1 MKKIISL
8 LFLLMGVLI
17 ITSGCQKKQENVEE
31 NLTDIMAKVYKNAGV
46 SNEDMETVSLNDEN
60 SSYYIGDVSFS
71 FKEGLASEPIMSSVA
86 HSVVLV
92 RLNSA
97 SDAEKAKKEIKE
109 KVDPNK
115 WICVSV
121 DEENVYVESIGD
133 LVLLVMDNQ
142 NGEKLKSSFL
152 SLSK

>member
-1 MKKIISL
+1 M
-8 LFLLMGVLI
+8 
-17 ITSGCQKKQENVEE
+17 
-31 NLTDIMAKVYKNAGV
+31 
-46 SNEDMETVSLNDEN
+46 
-60 SSYYIGDVSFS
+60 SFS

-86 HSVVLV
+86 HSVVLI

-115 WICVSV
+115 WVCVSV

-133 LVLLVMDNQ
+133 LVILAMDNQ
-142 NGEKLKSSFL
+142 NGEKLKGSFL
-152 SLSK
+152 NLSK

>member
-1 MKKIISL
+1 MKKVLSL
-8 LFLLMGVLI
+8 LLVFIGILFLA
-17 ITSGCQKKQENVEE
+17 GCGKTEKNVEGS
-31 NLTDIMAKVYKNAGV
+31 LSDLMTKVYDGTGV
-46 SNEDMETVSLNDEN
+46 SNEDIETVELNSEN
-60 SSYYIGDVSFS
+60 TPFYLGDVSFS
-71 FKEGLASEPIMSSVA
+71 FKEALASEPIMSSVA
-86 HSVVLV
+86 HSVVLI

-133 LVLLVMDNQ
+133 LVILAMDNQ
-142 NGEKLKSSFL
+142 NGEKLKDSFL
-152 SLSK
+152 NLSK

>member
-31 NLTDIMAKVYKNAGV
+31 NLTDIMAKIYENAGV

-60 SSYYIGDVSFS
+60 TSYYIGDVSFS

-115 WICVSV
+115 WVCVSV
-121 DEENVYVESIGD
+121 DEENVYVESVGD
-133 LVLLVMDNQ
+133 LVILAMDNQ
-142 NGEKLKSSFL
+142 NGEKLKDSFL
-152 SLSK
+152 NLSK

>member
-1 MKKIISL
+1 M
-8 LFLLMGVLI
+8 
-17 ITSGCQKKQENVEE
+17 T
-31 NLTDIMAKVYKNAGV
+31 KVYDGAGV
-46 SNEDMETVSLNDEN
+46 SHEDMETVELNSEN
-60 SSYYIGDVSFS
+60 TPFYLGDVSFS

-86 HSVVLV
+86 HSVVLI

-115 WICVSV
+115 WVCVSV

-133 LVLLVMDNQ
+133 LVILAMDNQ
-142 NGEKLKSSFL
+142 NGEKLKDSFL
-152 SLSK
+152 NLSK

>member
-1 MKKIISL
+1 MKKILSL
-8 LFLLMGVLI
+8 LLIVIGVLFL
-17 ITSGCQKKQENVEE
+17 SGCGKHEKNVDGSLTDLMTKVYDGAEVDHEDMENVELNSE
-31 NLTDIMAKVYKNAGV
+31 NI
-46 SNEDMETVSLNDEN
+46 
-60 SSYYIGDVSFS
+60 SSYLGDVSFS
-71 FKEGLASEPIMSSVA
+71 FKEALASEPVMSSVA

-121 DEENVYVESIGD
+121 DEENVYVEGIGD
-133 LVLLVMDNQ
+133 LIILVMDNQ
-142 NGEKLKSSFL
+142 NGEKLKDSFL
-152 SLSK
+152 NLGK

>member
-8 LFLLMGVLI
+8 LFVLMGVLI

-31 NLTDIMAKVYKNAGV
+31 NLTDIMAKIYENAGV

-60 SSYYIGDVSFS
+60 TSYYIGDVSFS

>member
-31 NLTDIMAKVYKNAGV
+31 NLTDIMAKIYENAGV

-142 NGEKLKSSFL
+142 NGEKLKTSFL

>member
-1 MKKIISL
+1 MKKVLSL
-8 LFLLMGVLI
+8 LLVFIGILFLA
-17 ITSGCQKKQENVEE
+17 GCGKTEKNVEGS
-31 NLTDIMAKVYKNAGV
+31 LSDLMTKVYDGAGV
-46 SNEDMETVSLNDEN
+46 SNEDMETVELNSEN
-60 SSYYIGDVSFS
+60 TPFYLGDVSFS

-86 HSVVLV
+86 HSVVLI

-115 WICVSV
+115 WVCVSV

-133 LVLLVMDNQ
+133 LVILAMDNQ
-142 NGEKLKSSFL
+142 NGEKLKDSFL
-152 SLSK
+152 NLSK

>member
-31 NLTDIMAKVYKNAGV
+31 NLTDIMAKIYENAGV

-60 SSYYIGDVSFS
+60 TSYYIGDVSFS

-121 DEENVYVESIGD
+121 DEENVYVESVGD
-133 LVLLVMDNQ
+133 LVILAMDNQ
-142 NGEKLKSSFL
+142 NGEKLKTSFL

>member
-8 LFLLMGVLI
+8 LFVLMGVLM
-17 ITSGCQKKQENVEE
+17 ITSGCQKKEENIEG
-31 NLTDIMAKVYKNAGV
+31 NLTDIMAKVYENAGV

-60 SSYYIGDVSFS
+60 TSFYIGDVSFS

-92 RLNSA
+92 RLNSV

-115 WICVSV
+115 WVCVSV

-133 LVLLVMDNQ
+133 LVILAMDNQ
-142 NGEKLKSSFL
+142 NGEKLKTSFL

>member
-31 NLTDIMAKVYKNAGV
+31 NLTDIMAKIYENAGV

-60 SSYYIGDVSFS
+60 TSYYIGDVSFS

-142 NGEKLKSSFL
+142 NGEKLKTSFL

>member
-31 NLTDIMAKVYKNAGV
+31 NLTDIMAKIYENAGV

-60 SSYYIGDVSFS
+60 TSYYIGDVSFS

>member
-8 LFLLMGVLI
+8 LFVLMGVLI

-31 NLTDIMAKVYKNAGV
+31 NLTDIMAKIYENAGV

-60 SSYYIGDVSFS
+60 TSYYIGDVSFS

-92 RLNSA
+92 RLKSA

-142 NGEKLKSSFL
+142 NGEKLKTSFL

>member
-1 MKKIISL
+1 MKKVLSL
-8 LFLLMGVLI
+8 LLVFIGILFL
-17 ITSGCQKKQENVEE
+17 SGCGKTEKNVEGSLS
-31 NLTDIMAKVYKNAGV
+31 NLMTKVYDGAGV
-46 SNEDMETVSLNDEN
+46 SHEDMETVELNSEN
-60 SSYYIGDVSFS
+60 TPFYLGDVSFS

-86 HSVVLV
+86 HSVVLI

-115 WICVSV
+115 WVCVSV

-133 LVLLVMDNQ
+133 LVILAMDNQ
-142 NGEKLKSSFL
+142 NGEKLKDSFL
-152 SLSK
+152 NLSK

>member
-8 LFLLMGVLI
+8 LFVLMGVLI

-31 NLTDIMAKVYKNAGV
+31 NLTDIMAKIYENAGV

-60 SSYYIGDVSFS
+60 TSYYIGDVSFS

-92 RLNSA
+92 RLKSA

-133 LVLLVMDNQ
+133 LVLLAMDNQ
-142 NGEKLKSSFL
+142 NGEKLKTSFL

>member
-8 LFLLMGVLI
+8 LFVLMGVLM
-17 ITSGCQKKQENVEE
+17 ITSGCQKKEENIEG
-31 NLTDIMAKVYKNAGV
+31 NLTDIMAKVYENAGV

-60 SSYYIGDVSFS
+60 TSFYIGDVSFS

-115 WICVSV
+115 WVCVSV

-133 LVLLVMDNQ
+133 LVILAMDNQ
-142 NGEKLKSSFL
+142 NGEKLKTSFL